1 MLRMRLRLL
10 CATSILANSSAK
22 RNPLLIGRL
31 TGALIEID
39 AENAAL
45 MVDVGGVGY
54 ELEVS
59 ANVLAGA
66 PAIGQSITL
75 STHFVVR
82 EDAQLLFGFCDTAE
96 RELFRTFVKINGVGP
111 KLALAII
118 SSLDPSTLS
127 LAVQNNEVGVLTNVP
142 GVGKKTAERLMVEL
156 KSKVHG
162 LLPANAQPAI
172 NGFSSGTLQS
182 IGRDAQDALVALGYK
197 PAQAQQMITQL
208 QSATQSEEVAQPATP
223 EQLVSMA
230 LRHFARGGGDS

>member
-1 MLRMRLRLL
+1 
-10 CATSILANSSAK
+10 
-22 RNPLLIGRL
+22 LIGRL

-39 AENAAL
+39 AENATV
-45 MVDVGGVGY
+45 MMDVGGVGY

-59 ANVLAGA
+59 ANVLAAA
-66 PAIGQSITL
+66 PSLGECITL

-127 LAVQNNEVGVLTNVP
+127 VAVQNNEVGVLTKVP

-156 KSKVHG
+156 KSKLHS
-162 LLPANAQPAI
+162 LLPNGAEPLRSAGIGATQQAI
-172 NGFSSGTLQS
+172 G
-182 IGRDAQDALVALGYK
+182 QDAEGALVVLGYK
-197 PAQAQQMITQL
+197 PSQAQQMITQVQNTL
-208 QSATQSEEVAQPATP
+208 SASEESEPATT

-230 LRHFARGGGDS
+230 LRHFARGGVSP

>member
-1 MLRMRLRLL
+1 MRLRLL
-10 CATSILANSSAK
+10 CATSILANSSA
-22 RNPLLIGRL
+22 NWNDLLIGRL

-39 AENAAL
+39 AEKAAL

-59 ANVLAGA
+59 TNVLATA

-118 SSLDPSTLS
+118 SSLDPSMLAV
-127 LAVQNNEVGVLTNVP
+127 AVQNNDVGVLTNVP

-156 KSKVHG
+156 KSKLHS
-162 LLPANAQPAI
+162 LLPGNAESLA
-172 NGFSSGTLQS
+172 SGLIAGSLQS
-182 IGRDAQDALVALGYK
+182 TTSQDAQDALVALGYK
-197 PAQAQQMITQL
+197 PAQAQQMISQL
-208 QSATQSEEVAQPATP
+208 QSAAQAGDTDQPATP

-230 LRHFARGGGDS
+230 LRQFARGGSSL

>member
-1 MLRMRLRLL
+1 MRLRLL
-10 CATSILANSSAK
+10 CATSILANSSANWND
-22 RNPLLIGRL
+22 RLIGRL

-39 AENAAL
+39 AEKATL

-59 ANVLAGA
+59 TNVLATA
-66 PAIGQSITL
+66 PAIGQPITL

-118 SSLDPSTLS
+118 SSLDPSMLAV
-127 LAVQNNEVGVLTNVP
+127 AVQNNDVGVLTNVP

-156 KSKVHG
+156 KSKLHS
-162 LLPANAQPAI
+162 LLPTNSESLA
-172 NGFSSGTLQS
+172 SGSIAGSLQS
-182 IGRDAQDALVALGYK
+182 ISQDAQDALVALGYK
-197 PAQAQQMITQL
+197 PGQAQQMISQL
-208 QSATQSEEVAQPATP
+208 QSASQAGDTEQPVTP
-223 EQLVSMA
+223 EQLVSIA
-230 LRHFARGGGDS
+230 LRQFARGGSSP

>member
-1 MLRMRLRLL
+1 
-10 CATSILANSSAK
+10 
-22 RNPLLIGRL
+22 LIGRL

-39 AENAAL
+39 AEKATL

-59 ANVLAGA
+59 TNVLATA
-66 PAIGQSITL
+66 PAIGQPITL

-118 SSLDPSTLS
+118 SSLDPSMLAV
-127 LAVQNNEVGVLTNVP
+127 AVQNNDVGVLTNVP

-156 KSKVHG
+156 KSKLHS
-162 LLPANAQPAI
+162 LLPTNSESLA
-172 NGFSSGTLQS
+172 SGSIAGSLQS
-182 IGRDAQDALVALGYK
+182 ISQDAQDALVALGYK
-197 PAQAQQMITQL
+197 PGQAQQMISQL
-208 QSATQSEEVAQPATP
+208 QSASQAGDTEQSATP

-230 LRHFARGGGDS
+230 LRQFARGGSSP

>member
-162 LLPANAQPAI
+162 LLPANAQPVI

-182 IGRDAQDALVALGYK
+182 ISRDAQDALVALGYK

-208 QSATQSEEVAQPATP
+208 QSATQSEEAAQPATP

-230 LRHFARGGGDS
+230 LRHFARGGINS

>member
-1 MLRMRLRLL
+1 
-10 CATSILANSSAK
+10 
-22 RNPLLIGRL
+22 LIGRL

-39 AENAAL
+39 AENATV
-45 MVDVGGVGY
+45 MMDVGGVGY

-59 ANVLAGA
+59 ANVLAAA
-66 PAIGQSITL
+66 PSLGECITL

-127 LAVQNNEVGVLTNVP
+127 LAVQNNEVGVLTKVP

-156 KSKVHG
+156 KSKLHSLVPNG
-162 LLPANAQPAI
+162 AEPLRSAGVGATQQAI
-172 NGFSSGTLQS
+172 GQ
-182 IGRDAQDALVALGYK
+182 DAGDALVVLGYK
-197 PAQAQQMITQL
+197 PSQAQQMITQVQNTL
-208 QSATQSEEVAQPATP
+208 SASEEAEPATT

-230 LRHFARGGGDS
+230 LRHFARGGVSS